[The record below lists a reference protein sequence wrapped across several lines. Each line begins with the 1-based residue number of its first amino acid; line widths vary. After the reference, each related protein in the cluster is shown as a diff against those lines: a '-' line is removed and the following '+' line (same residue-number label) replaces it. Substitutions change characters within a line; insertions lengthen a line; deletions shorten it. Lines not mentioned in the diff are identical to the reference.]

1 MGIIPEVE
9 EALSCKVTIYSLG
22 GVVTALAGVIV
33 AMAKIGWNHILDD
46 LKIAR
51 DREATLNVAKNS
63 ALQKKGDSPQ

>member
-1 MGIIPEVE
+1 MGINEVE

-22 GVVTALAGVIV
+22 GTIGVLASVIV

-51 DREATLNVAKNS
+51 DREAMLNVAKNS
-63 ALQKKGDSPQ
+63 ALQKKGESPQ